1 MSRGGGLTI
10 GWAGC
15 QRARLHRRIAAVITG
30 FIALLAA
37 QSIRAEETRVAV
49 AANFTGAA
57 NEIGTRFEKATGYKV
72 LFSFGST
79 GQLFAQIT
87 QGAPFDVYL
96 AADQARPARAI
107 DEGYAVPGTRFT
119 YATGRIV
126 LFSENP
132 HLVRGKATLRTGK
145 FTRLAIANPV
155 TAPYGAAA
163 VQVMKTL
170 GLYDA
175 LRSKLVEGENIA
187 QTYQFVKTG
196 NAEVGFVALSQVAN
210 SKEGSRWIVPGHL
223 YAPISQDAVLLKRGA
238 DNPAARAFVEFLGG
252 PQAREVKRRY
262 GYGAGS

>member
-1 MSRGGGLTI
+1 MSQGGDLTV
-10 GWAGC
+10 
-15 QRARLHRRIAAVITG
+15 ARTHRRRTHLHRCIAAATT
-30 FIALLAA
+30 ALIGLLVTH
-37 QSIRAEETRVAV
+37 SIHAEETRVAV

-57 NEIGTRFEKATGYKV
+57 AEIGTRFEKATGYKV

-96 AADQARPARAI
+96 AADQARPRKAI

-119 YATGRIV
+119 YATGSIV

-132 HLVRGKATLRTGK
+132 RLVRGESTLRTGK

-163 VQVMKTL
+163 VQAMKAL
-170 GLYDA
+170 DLYDA
-175 LRSKLVEGENIA
+175 LASRLVEGENIA

-196 NAEVGFVALSQVAN
+196 NAEIGFVALSQVAN
-210 SKEGSRWIVPGHL
+210 GKKGSRWVVPRHL

-262 GYGAGS
+262 GYGTGF